1 MQAKNRK
8 ITKNRHLFAEH
19 FRNYRRILGLSQ
31 RELSKKIGLAGNTQI
46 SKFENGTSEPS
57 ITTLRKLAD
66 IGPIDYE
73 LDLHELITG
82 KPCPAIRAWR
92 EENKTLLELLA
103 KYISR
108 ETSRLLD
115 ERHKR
120 WGELGEIEEAKA
132 KAMKKEGESFVV
144 RDNAIVFLKAEIAR
158 IERQISDI
166 AEDQNYV
173 QNALNNIK
181 DKTKH

>member
-1 MQAKNRK
+1 MKEKIGKNIKNRQ
-8 ITKNRHLFAEH
+8 LFAER
-19 FRNYRRILGLSQ
+19 FRNYRRALGLSQ
-31 RELSKKIGLAGNTQI
+31 REFSKKIGLSGNTQI

-82 KPCPAIRAWR
+82 KPCPTIRAWR

-120 WGELGEIEEAKA
+120 WGELGVIEEAKTKA
-132 KAMKKEGESFVV
+132 KQKKGFIV
-144 RDNAIVFLKAEIAR
+144 RDNAIVFLKAEITR
-158 IERQISDI
+158 IEKQISDL

-173 QNALNNIK
+173 QSALNNIK
-181 DKTKH
+181 AQSDR